1 LKPLKVI
8 KKLLKN
14 HQAELKEKYN
24 VKELG
29 VFGSCAKGS
38 MSPTSDI
45 DIVVDFHELPDLFSF
60 LELERYLESVLQER
74 IDLIERTAIR
84 PQLKDIILKEVVYV

>member
-1 LKPLKVI
+1 MKSLKDI
-8 KKLLKN
+8 KKLLKE

-29 VFGSCAKGS
+29 VFGSCAKDS

-45 DIVVDFHELPDLFSF
+45 DIVVDFYELPDLFSF
-60 LELERYLESVLQER
+60 LEMEGYLEKILQEK

-84 PQLKDIILKEVVYV
+84 PQLKDMILKEVVYV

>member
-1 LKPLKVI
+1 MKSLKDI
-8 KKLLKN
+8 KKLLKE
-14 HQAELKEKYN
+14 HQAELREKYN

-45 DIVVDFHELPDLFSF
+45 DIVVDFYELPDLFSF
-60 LELERYLESVLQER
+60 LEMEGYLEKILQEK

-84 PQLKDIILKEVVYV
+84 PQLKDMILKEVVYV